1 VTQPENNWERL
12 KQILLIAVPAAL
24 ALVTQGAINQVDFYF
39 VGQIGGALDPTPLAA
54 VIGWETNTGIDG
66 ANFVRD
72 QVRASQA
79 AMGISMKVLW
89 LFAGALASLAIGTQA
104 MVARRFGEGDEGAV
118 GAVAVNSVA
127 ASVAASGLFTLIG
140 LMCLDPLFHFV
151 SSAAP
156 GVVEAGIQFSE
167 IRLYALLG
175 IVWTASHRA
184 FFDGLGKTWI
194 FMVIAVLMNTINVV
208 LDYGMVFGTWGI
220 PRLGPNGAAWASFIS
235 AFVGLALLVL
245 WSNWGSFRSFKVW
258 SLKRLSPKLMWRICT
273 FSLPNAVATAGM
285 TAGFLLFDKV
295 IAELDEIRVEAALV
309 TTFGEEKLAGMSEV
323 VRQAAMS
330 LEQIPADLYQSTSQL
345 IIVVMMLFFMV
356 GFGFGSAAATL
367 VSQSLGAG
375 DPEGAARNG
384 WMTILVGGAIVAVF
398 GGLLALY
405 PEAIAAVFN
414 PGDTLVQQTA
424 AGPLRGVGFAAFF
437 IAAVLILTQ
446 ALYSAGMPVYV
457 AVVTLLGIVWLVPG
471 AWWLAIHLGYGF
483 TGIWAAAGGFIA
495 ILAIGM
501 GGMFLTDRWKN
512 ISI

>member
-1 VTQPENNWERL
+1 VTQPENTWERL
-12 KQILLIAVPAAL
+12 KKILVIAVPAAL

-54 VIGWETNTGIDG
+54 VIGWDATPAIDG
-66 ANFVRD
+66 ASFVQE

-104 MVARRFGEGDEGAV
+104 MVARRFGESDEASV
-118 GAVAVNSVA
+118 GAVAINSVA
-127 ASVAASGLFTLIG
+127 ASVAASGLFTVIG
-140 LMCLDPLFHFV
+140 LLSLEPLFHYI

-156 GVVEAGIQFSE
+156 GVVEAGVQFSE
-167 IRLYALLG
+167 IRLFALLG

-208 LDYGMVFGTWGI
+208 LDYAMVFGTWGI
-220 PRLGPNGAAWASFIS
+220 PRFGPNGAAWASFVS
-235 AFVGLALLVL
+235 AFVGLALLVM
-245 WSNWGSFRSFKVW
+245 WTNWGSFRRFKMW
-258 SLKRLSPKLMWRICT
+258 NLKRISPTLMWRICT

-295 IAELDEIRVEAALV
+295 IAELDKIRVEEALV
-309 TTFGEEKLAGMSEV
+309 GVVGAENFAGMSEV
-323 VRQAAMS
+323 VRETTMS
-330 LEQIPADLYQSTSQL
+330 LHHIPADLYQSTSQL

-356 GFGFGSAAATL
+356 GFGFGLAAATL

-375 DPEGAARNG
+375 DPEGASRNG
-384 WMTILVGGAIVAVF
+384 WMTIWVGGGIVAVF
-398 GGLLALY
+398 GMGLVFF
-405 PEAIAAVFN
+405 PESIAAVFN
-414 PGDTLVQQTA
+414 PGDPLVQETA

-437 IAAVLILTQ
+437 IAASLILTQ
-446 ALYSAGMPVYV
+446 ALYSAGMPIYV
-457 AVVTLLGIVWLVPG
+457 AVVTLAGICWLVPG
-471 AWWLAIHLGYGF
+471 GWWLAISLGYGYA
-483 TGIWAAAGGFIA
+483 GIWAAAGGFIL
-495 ILAIGM
+495 ILTVGM